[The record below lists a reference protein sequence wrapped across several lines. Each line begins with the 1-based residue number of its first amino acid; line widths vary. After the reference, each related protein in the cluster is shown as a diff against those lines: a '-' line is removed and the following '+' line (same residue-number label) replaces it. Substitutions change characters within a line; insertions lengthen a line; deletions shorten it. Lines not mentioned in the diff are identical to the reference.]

1 MNSRRRP
8 RRFERKA
15 ASDAAHRAAGERAV
29 KWARNALTALVVL
42 WALIVAVTGLL
53 AASTAAADVRALVA
67 HIRGGETMFEV
78 VVAREDAMLF
88 AACALAVPVLLAA
101 CGDVLTRRAHEVVR
115 QGVPQ
120 RVSPLSMGAATVAV
134 FVAPGLLGAVAS
146 SSAGPQGS
154 GALSWVGFW
163 PYAALV
169 PAMVVWYHCE
179 QAPGLARAAALA
191 REAG

>member
-1 MNSRRRP
+1 M
-8 RRFERKA
+8 
-15 ASDAAHRAAGERAV
+15 
-29 KWARNALTALVVL
+29 L
-42 WALIVAVTGLL
+42 WALTVAVTGLL

-67 HIRGGETMFEV
+67 HVRGRETMFEL

-115 QGVPQ
+115 QDAPQ

-146 SSAGPQGS
+146 SAAGPQGS
-154 GALSWVGFW
+154 AALSWLGFW

-169 PAMVVWYHCE
+169 PALGVWHHCE

-191 REAG
+191 REAR